1 MAEMLI
7 LRRWHTRTV
16 ALATLVSS
24 FQLTHVPFALADE
37 DEGTS
42 ASAVVH
48 EAWAVHGQFTY
59 VEQETNSF
67 HAPYAGPNSL
77 TPNQGRETTDATLF
91 LGARLWHGAEI
102 WFDGEL
108 DQGRGLD
115 DTLGVAGFTS
125 GEAYKV
131 GKNQPYLRLPRAF
144 VRQTVD
150 LGGEDETVEAA
161 ANQLGGSRSADRWV
175 ITVGK
180 FSVTDVFDTNQ
191 YAHDP
196 RGDFLNWAALDA
208 GSFDYAADAWGFTVG
223 AAAELYAGPWTFRAG
238 IFDLSDVPNS
248 AHLDPGGHE
257 FQMDAEVERRYPL
270 WGQTGRVLITAFD
283 SRGRMGLLSEA
294 VQLAE
299 STDSPVNIAAV
310 RQYRSRLGISLG
322 LEQPLTTDLGVF
334 ARVGKAQGNV
344 EAYEFTDIDRSVSAG
359 ISLKGARWGRTQ
371 DTVGF
376 VAIRNGISAEREQYL
391 NAGGLGILVGDG
403 QLPRPGSEQI
413 GETYY
418 SLGVLSVATLSLDYQ
433 WIKNPGYNTDRG
445 PVSVFAVRVH
455 AQF

>member
-1 MAEMLI
+1 
-7 LRRWHTRTV
+7 
-16 ALATLVSS
+16 
-24 FQLTHVPFALADE
+24 
-37 DEGTS
+37 
-42 ASAVVH
+42 
-48 EAWAVHGQFTY
+48 
-59 VEQETNSF
+59 
-67 HAPYAGPNSL
+67 
-77 TPNQGRETTDATLF
+77 
-91 LGARLWHGAEI
+91 
-102 WFDGEL
+102 
-108 DQGRGLD
+108 
-115 DTLGVAGFTS
+115 
-125 GEAYKV
+125 
-131 GKNQPYLRLPRAF
+131 
-144 VRQTVD
+144 
-150 LGGEDETVEAA
+150 
-161 ANQLGGSRSADRWV
+161 
-175 ITVGK
+175 
-180 FSVTDVFDTNQ
+180 
-191 YAHDP
+191 
-196 RGDFLNWAALDA
+196 
-208 GSFDYAADAWGFTVG
+208 
-223 AAAELYAGPWTFRAG
+223 
-238 IFDLSDVPNS
+238 
-248 AHLDPGGHE
+248 
-257 FQMDAEVERRYPL
+257 
-270 WGQTGRVLITAFD
+270 
-283 SRGRMGLLSEA
+283 MGLLSEA

-359 ISLKGARWGRTQ
+359 VSLKGARWGRTQ

-391 NAGGLGILVGDG
+391 NAGGLGILVSDG